1 MVSHHIV
8 CGAHI
13 LPWLELAGNRKSKIM
28 SEFPLAVILL
38 DYVLGAAMW
47 TLIGRFGLSIFVSEH
62 SDFFFMRAFVKF
74 TDPMIKAMAKLTPP
88 FLIDRLRPL
97 YVAWFLFMI
106 RFYVMPLILGY
117 DVMGMLSFP
126 LESDAALIIYE
137 LGKIFR

>member
-1 MVSHHIV
+1 MSNHIV

-13 LPWLELAGNRKSKIM
+13 LPWRELAGNRKSKIM
-28 SEFPLAVILL
+28 NEFPLAVILL

-47 TLIGRFGLSIFVSEH
+47 TLIGRFGMSIFVSEH

-74 TDPMIKAMAKLTPP
+74 TDPMIRAMAKLTPP
-88 FLIDRLRPL
+88 FLIDRLKPL

-106 RFYVMPLILGY
+106 RFYLMPLILGY

-126 LESDAALIIYE
+126 LESDAALIIYD

>member
-1 MVSHHIV
+1 MRCPGH
-8 CGAHI
+8 
-13 LPWLELAGNRKSKIM
+13 RKIKLM
-28 SEFPLAVILL
+28 NEFSLAVILL

-47 TLIGRFGLSIFVSEH
+47 TLIGRFGMSIFVSEH
-62 SDFFFMRAFVKF
+62 SDFFFMRAFVKL
-74 TDPMIKAMAKLTPP
+74 TDPMIKALAKLTPP
-88 FLIDRLRPL
+88 FLIDRLKPL

-126 LESDAALIIYE
+126 LESEAALIIYD

>member
-1 MVSHHIV
+1 MVSNHIV
-8 CGAHI
+8 CGANI
-13 LPWLELAGNRKSKIM
+13 LQWRKLAGNRKCKIM
-28 SEFPLAVILL
+28 NEFPLAVILL

-47 TLIGRFGLSIFVSEH
+47 TLIGRFGMSIFVSEH

-88 FLIDRLRPL
+88 FLIDRLKPL

-126 LESDAALIIYE
+126 LESEAALIIYD